1 MESQTPSRTLG
12 EGLNDEQRAVLEHDF
27 ASQGPLLV
35 LAGAGTGKTATLT
48 RRLALELARGER
60 PDSVLALTFTRK
72 AALEMRERTAILL
85 GRETDLPE
93 IRTFHALGLQVLSGD
108 GGRGWKVAGWSKVP
122 ALLDEAASGDLRSR
136 FWAERFRRDPRPAVP
151 ARTMDLLQSEW
162 GVPDRLAQARPDHPH
177 LEAWT
182 AWEARKR
189 TEDVAEFSDLVAGAL
204 SALEADP
211 ELLAT
216 WRSRARTLLVDEYQ
230 DTDRTQYR
238 LANLLAGDSPRLLA
252 VGDDDQ
258 SIYRFRGADVRNVLD
273 WTRDRPGG
281 RILSLVRNYRCRA
294 PILDLSN
301 ALFPDKPERFRKF
314 LVPGRPSP
322 EGPRPVWRHCRDEQE
337 EGYWIRAQLGER
349 LRQGLRSRDACVLF
363 RSNRQE
369 VPLRRA
375 LRDLPQS
382 ADGEGDG
389 VRFLTIHAAKGL
401 EWPVVAVAGQDA
413 AATDSVKLLEA
424 AQDEERRL
432 FYVACTRSRDVLLLT
447 SCRWRPGA
455 EGESA
460 RVPLPWMR
468 LVRDRTRRLP
478 TLGERL
484 LGAISLEA
492 RERSLGRDAVGW
504 TAPA

>member
-1 MESQTPSRTLG
+1 MEPETPSKTFG

-27 ASQGPLLV
+27 ETQGPLLV

-60 PDSVLALTFTRK
+60 PESVLALTFTRK
-72 AALEMRERTAILL
+72 AALEMRERTATLL

-108 GGRGWKVAGWSKVP
+108 GARGWKLAGWSKP
-122 ALLDEAASGDLRSR
+122 PSLLDDTTCGELRSR
-136 FWAERFRRDPRPAVP
+136 FWAERFRKDPRPAVS

-162 GVPDRLAQARPDHPH
+162 GVPERLAKAHPDHPH

-182 AWEARKR
+182 SWEARKR
-189 TEDVAEFSDLVAGAL
+189 AEGVAEFSDLVAGSLA
-204 SALEADP
+204 ALEADGD
-211 ELLAT
+211 LLET
-216 WRSRARTLLVDEYQ
+216 WRTRARTLLVDEYQ

-273 WTRDRPGG
+273 WTRDRPDG

-314 LVPGRPSP
+314 LLPGRQRP
-322 EGPRPVWRHCRDEQE
+322 EGPKPVWRHCRDQE
-337 EGYWIRAQLGER
+337 EEGDWIRAQVGER
-349 LRQGLRSRDACVLF
+349 LRQGLPSRDACVLF

-369 VPLRRA
+369 FPLRRA

-382 ADGEGDG
+382 LDGDGDG

-413 AATDSVKLLEA
+413 AASDSVKLLDA

-432 FYVACTRSRDVLLLT
+432 FYVACTRARDVLLLS

-455 EGESA
+455 GGETP

-468 LVRDRTRRLP
+468 LVRSRTRRFP

-492 RERSLGRDAVGW
+492 RERSVGRDAVGW